1 MLHVLNW
8 LLDGPEYLKVKQDYV
23 QTGLTKMEGVDEGLI
38 KSEKLPLFSFFGHF
52 SQRRRLQ
59 MEADLLRQL
68 ASVINDH
75 CYKIR
80 QAP

>member
-1 MLHVLNW
+1 LLHVINW

-75 CYKIR
+75 CYKICGK
-80 QAP
+80 